1 MTDIDL
7 MAVLATVVN
16 HIQRKAAGRRI
27 HCEHTDDSLFRCH
40 SEGVKKMETD
50 ENGGNELTQIK
61 MPQNNWKKLQMP

>member
-40 SEGVKKMETD
+40 IEGVKKWKQM
-50 ENGGNELTQIK
+50 K
-61 MPQNNWKKLQMP
+61 MGEMN